1 MAIDK
6 ATDKIREIVSETD
19 DALFDGLIKTAGAFN
34 IPAKL
39 FSLLKDVFD
48 GANRKDRIRKAVFA
62 VCDEL
67 ERLDHSIDTQADAPW
82 FRRAVETLVTE
93 AAQSADE
100 HKALQLGIAFA
111 RACAPDPE
119 NAQRREE
126 LATYLRDLAQLS
138 AEDVRM
144 LRILRDVNASAIK
157 TYPNLN
163 DPNPFT
169 ANFAK
174 FKALLSETKIHPDDA
189 ISTCTRLAGFGLSSE
204 VARNPSSQSP
214 GEHCFRPTRRG
225 LYVAMLLE
233 TSSAAPAKTN

>member
-6 ATDKIREIVSETD
+6 PTDKIREIVSETD
-19 DALFDGLIKTAGAFN
+19 DALFDGLVKTAGAFN

-39 FSLLKDVFD
+39 FSMLKDVFD
-48 GANRKDRIRKAVFA
+48 GTDRKDRVRKAVFA

-82 FRRAVETLVTE
+82 FKRAVETLVTE

-100 HKALQLGIAFA
+100 RKALQLGIAFA
-111 RACAPDPE
+111 RACVPDPE
-119 NAQRREE
+119 NAQHREE
-126 LATYLRDLAQLS
+126 LPTYLRDLAQLS
-138 AEDVRM
+138 AEDVRI

-169 ANFAK
+169 ENFANL
-174 FKALLSETKIHPDDA
+174 KANLSESKTDPDDA
-189 ISTCTRLAGFGLSSE
+189 VSTCTRLAGFGLASE
-204 VARNPSSQSP
+204 EREIRLANRQANIVSARQSA
-214 GEHCFRPTRRG
+214 
-225 LYVAMLLE
+225 VS
-233 TSSAAPAKTN
+233 TS